1 MKGEKGMARA
11 SAPGPDLERWAE
23 EGRRTIL
30 DIADMLG
37 VSAETYCGD
46 PLSLVPVLQNYVS
59 RLPLDQFEQSDWI
72 TLHTDLMAYT
82 ADFLIRKHGARWR
95 VVDDPAAPRGYRYV
109 IEAEGRDGETR
120 TIDPTDVVRAE
131 FSYPAV
137 EITRMLASAE
147 LTLRL
152 APQEADN

>member
-1 MKGEKGMARA
+1 MVRA
-11 SAPGPDLERWAE
+11 SLPGPDLERWIE

-37 VSAETYCGD
+37 VPSSAYTSD
-46 PLSLVPVLQNYVS
+46 PLNLVPALQNYVS
-59 RLPLDQFEQSDWI
+59 RLPLSQFEQSDWV
-72 TLHTDLMAYT
+72 TLHSDLMSYV
-82 ADFLIRKHGARWR
+82 ADFLVRRHGAHWL
-95 VVDDPAAPRGYRYV
+95 VVDDSTTPRGYRYV

-120 TIDPTDVVRAE
+120 RIDPADVVLAE
-131 FSYPAV
+131 FDNMPI

-152 APQEADN
+152 TSQVAEDE